1 MLSNDQHHIGPI
13 SRQLHF
19 SSKHTSSAPLTY
31 PQVHSSVY
39 VYNNPPLVLQE
50 SVMNPFQSLKSIL
63 ILSSNPRRSMPRS
76 PKTSLS
82 LVSEPKYFRPCKL
95 CMITIAVMRA
105 KSPAHLTIFIHNII
119 VISGEENIELKRFL
133 MTLPNFLRSPVT
145 CLFRRTDAVS
155 LNTLSLSTLSIGLLF
170 RYGDRLGGFIA
181 TQDQTGKFTETLF

>member
-31 PQVHSSVY
+31 PPVHSSVY
-39 VYNNPPLVLQE
+39 VYNPPLVLQE
-50 SVMNPFQSLKSIL
+50 NVMNPLQSLKSIL
-63 ILSSNPRRSMPRS
+63 ILSSNPRRSIPRS
-76 PKTSLS
+76 PKMSLS
-82 LVSEPKYFRPCKL
+82 LVSEPKHFRPCKL

-119 VISGEENIELKRFL
+119 VISGEENIELMTFI

-145 CLFRRTDAVS
+145 CLSSAEPMQ
-155 LNTLSLSTLSIGLLF
+155 SLSTPCN
-170 RYGDRLGGFIA
+170 
-181 TQDQTGKFTETLF
+181 